1 MKRHP
6 SIGLIPDNFTF
17 AKQPIWRPPDEIVR
31 QALQRGANHVDL
43 PFYKRNKGAPTSMTK
58 FSSKAKRFTGNE
70 IDNDGDGDSLN
81 DSHGPPGFGRGKRRR
96 VLPSRYD
103 DNEFEVSNQGG
114 SSVKKMRIQGSLPR
128 DSLSNGNSQDS
139 INMSIKL
146 EQPSTSIVPSATP
159 TTTSNNTT
167 TTPSAPTSS
176 NTNSGYSKNSS
187 YKASLAKLTAAEKRR
202 NLQLQLYHQ
211 VHDDLKRQREEEEQ
225 RKQKMLEN
233 GETPPVKKSTHSQ
246 GKSKSKRK
254 SNHENSLSAE
264 QDISML
270 IGSNSDAN
278 AINDSGLS
286 NQIVCSSNCPNRR
299 GMAPNL
305 MCSRCFCWFHLE
317 CVPEGIFFNN
327 PPVFICSVSGSI

>member
-1 MKRHP
+1 MV
-6 SIGLIPDNFTF
+6 PDNFTF

-43 PFYKRNKGAPTSMTK
+43 PFYKRNKSTPGSISLTK
-58 FSSKAKRFTGNE
+58 TFSKAKRFSSGQDMDNE
-70 IDNDGDGDSLN
+70 GDGDSLN

-114 SSVKKMRIQGSLPR
+114 SFKKMRIQNSLPR

-139 INMSIKL
+139 INTSMKI
-146 EQPSTSIVPSATP
+146 EQSSSSAAASTTP
-159 TTTSNNTT
+159 TAMPNNTT
-167 TTPSAPTSS
+167 TTPSASTSS
-176 NTNSGYSKNSS
+176 NANSGYSKSSS

-233 GETPPVKKSTHSQ
+233 GEIPSGKKSMLSH

-254 SNHENSLSAE
+254 MNHDNSFSAN

-270 IGSNSDAN
+270 ISNNGDTSA
-278 AINDSGLS
+278 NDSGLS
-286 NQIVCSSNCPNRR
+286 NQIVCNPSCPNRR
-299 GMAPNL
+299 GMQPNL

-317 CVPEGIFFNN
+317 CVPQGIFFNN
-327 PPVFICSVSGSI
+327 PPVFICSVCW